1 MSRTPKFRTCDDLIN
16 NCEIRDNC
24 FVWPHTEYSQTSP
37 VISPYSPMTKLML
50 TNSVVRILFTAIRHI
65 PVHGRM
71 VKWCKTSHCV
81 NPYHFSEHRY
91 VLAKRTKAGLVSDLL
106 PEQDQFRETFPTDE
120 AIALVK
126 PRDPE
131 IMEILLR
138 QASVNPFDA
147 KNLPADLRA
156 QKIVPDSSKAHT
168 YKPLLQMRGVTDRI
182 LSKRDEAPPTDDD
195 VDDLFNGSIFKAIEE
210 RKRRLLTKSAD
221 DWDLASK

>member
-1 MSRTPKFRTCDDLIN
+1 
-16 NCEIRDNC
+16 
-24 FVWPHTEYSQTSP
+24 
-37 VISPYSPMTKLML
+37 MTKAML

-91 VLAKRTKAGLVSDLL
+91 VLAKRTKAGMVSDLL
-106 PEQDQFRETFPTDE
+106 PEQEELRHLFPTDE
-120 AIALVK
+120 AIASIK

-131 IMEILLR
+131 IMEILLK

-156 QKIVPDSSKAHT
+156 VKIVPDAIKAHT
-168 YKPLLQMRGVTDRI
+168 YKPVLMMRGVTDRLI
-182 LSKRDEAPPTDDD
+182 EKKATPVASDDD
-195 VDDLFNGSIFKAIEE
+195 VDALFDGSIFKAVEE
-210 RKRRLLTKSAD
+210 RKKRLALSKAVE
-221 DWDLASK
+221 DWDTYPK